1 MPSFRAQ
8 SRNPPCT
15 LFFLAPFAEGF
26 QFYFVTHTTL
36 YRCARKSEDFAR
48 DDVAEMAFS
57 KHIRCTL
64 REINPF
70 PPYRHFEH
78 SEKSSLHSVFPCPFR
93 GRLPILLCH
102 TYDAISVCK
111 KDRGLHSG
119 WRYRNSAFQTY
130 PLYATWNKP
139 IPHTVIS
146 SAARNLPR
154 TPLFLAPFA
163 DGFPFSA
170 ITHTTL
176 SPPARKIPRLR
187 SGWRCV
193 NGVFQTYPLYATW
206 NKPIPPIP
214 SFRAQR
220 EIFLALCSF
229 LLLSQKFS
237 PFPLSHIRR
246 YIGVQER
253 SLGFARDDDTGI
265 ALSQHILYT
274 MRRISPYDAKEKSPG
289 KSRSFFVSER
299 LICQTVRAWCLLLL
313 QYQ

>member
-36 YRCARKSEDFAR
+36 YRCARKIEGFAR
-48 DDVAEMAFS
+48 DDVAGVAFS
-57 KHIRCTL
+57 QHIRCTL
-64 REINPF
+64 HEINPF
-70 PPYRHFEH
+70 PQ
-78 SEKSSLHSVFPCPFR
+78 S
-93 GRLPILLCH
+93 
-102 TYDAISVCK
+102 
-111 KDRGLHSG
+111 
-119 WRYRNSAFQTY
+119 
-130 PLYATWNKP
+130 
-139 IPHTVIS
+139 
-146 SAARNLPR
+146 
-154 TPLFLAPFA
+154 
-163 DGFPFSA
+163 
-170 ITHTTL
+170 
-176 SPPARKIPRLR
+176 
-187 SGWRCV
+187 
-193 NGVFQTYPLYATW
+193 
-206 NKPIPPIP
+206 

-246 YIGVQER
+246 YTGVQER
-253 SLGFARDDDTGI
+253 SLDFARDDDTGI

-274 MRRISPYDAKEKSPG
+274 MRGISPYDAKEKSP
-289 KSRSFFVSER
+289 SQSWSFFVSER